1 MTYLIEKTFDGLN
14 VAHRISNQY
23 LCDDMR
29 ENTNLR
35 ARPCENY
42 HGHGASFTVR
52 LRSEK
57 LINDMVL
64 DFNNIKFLKKALNE
78 HYDHRTTIW
87 INDPLYDHLV
97 IDTWNK
103 IVTFAGEDVCD
114 VPLKTADDLYGD
126 EQHYAWIINIPEN
139 IRNNPNVPDYLLE
152 LLDAFTVLSFNTSSE
167 NLACWIFLVVKN
179 RLRQFRELAVNNND
193 SLMIEI
199 LDNCEVDSV
208 SYSET
213 PNSMCTYRE

>member
-1 MTYLIEKTFDGLN
+1 MSTGQCTK
-14 VAHRISNQY
+14 RI
-23 LCDDMR
+23 
-29 ENTNLR
+29 LR
-35 ARPCENY
+35 T
-42 HGHGASFTVR
+42 SDITVQFTVENA
-52 LRSEK
+52 SKNAYNESY
-57 LINDMVL
+57 I
-64 DFNNIKFLKKALNE
+64 ALLS
-78 HYDHRTTIW
+78 DC
-87 INDPLYDHLV
+87 
-97 IDTWNK
+97 TWNK

-167 NLACWIFLVVKN
+167 NLACWVFLVVKN